1 MDVIDHHF
9 LDRGRPLNDAEVP
22 SFRSL
27 KLPTRTEA
35 IEIFGPAMANRTIP
49 VKYQELAASA
59 SEENNAVEVTWQV
72 GCDET
77 LGYEGVGILDLISH
91 LAYNSAYNQ
100 LRTQEQLGYIVS
112 AYTRKTTG
120 AAWGFTVVVQS
131 SSASPEVLEERIEA
145 WLQTFRRQLEEMD
158 PERIAMEA
166 SGVVAQLLEGPT
178 KLSQEVGAAWNEI
191 VATEALNERITTP
204 AFDRLERL
212 ADELIM
218 ADAEK
223 KGLSDTTMSGNPRK
237 TPQMLKERLIEF
249 FDKFLVTDAPER
261 RVMLSRVYNQKSE
274 AAYKESLG
282 DLGVLSTYSD
292 MRFLKQF
299 LPSWP
304 TVPYWRVLK
313 EESQSK

>member
-35 IEIFGPAMANRTIP
+35 LEVFGPDIANNTIP
-49 VKYQELAASA
+49 VKYQELASSA

-77 LGYEGVGILDLISH
+77 LGYEGVGILDLLSH

-131 SSASPEVLEERIEA
+131 SNASPEKLEERIEA
-145 WLQTFRRQLEEMD
+145 WVETFRQQLEEMD

-204 AFDRLERL
+204 AFDRLDRL
-212 ADELIM
+212 ADELM
-218 ADAEK
+218 LANGDED
-223 KGLSDTTMSGNPRK
+223 LSDITMSGNERK
-237 TPQMLKERLIEF
+237 TPEMLKQRLIDF
-249 FDKFLVTDAPER
+249 FDQYLGVDSPER
-261 RVMLSRVYNQKSE
+261 RVMLSRVYNQKSK
-274 AAYKESLG
+274 AAYEESL
-282 DLGVLSTYSD
+282 DDPGVLSTYTG
-292 MRFLKQF
+292 MRYLKQF
-299 LPSWP
+299 LSSWP
-304 TVPYWRVLK
+304 TVPYWRVL
-313 EESQSK
+313 QDSKTR